1 MTASDDQVAAALRRE
16 RLLGA
21 FEAAPVA
28 VAVIRASDEVV
39 DYANPQ
45 CRQMFRRCRAG
56 VAARLA
62 FPELARRRMLAQLEQ
77 VIDTGLPYR
86 ADEVPVAGETDGDG
100 VAEERFFSFSFSAIA
115 GAPAVTDILLVAV
128 DMTDQ
133 VLARQRMALLAR
145 AAVRFASSLDLKE
158 AMHAISDTIVPRLA
172 RMCVIDLVEGNGLRR
187 AFVSD
192 LPERPDAARALAEP
206 GAVVLEEHPAH
217 EAWTR
222 GVPVLVPDV
231 TRSQVES
238 TYLTP
243 EARRVAEE
251 LLVGRTMV
259 SVPLIRDERVVAVV
273 TMLAADRR
281 TPFGPVDVTLLEQ
294 LAVPAAE
301 AIDNAQRFT
310 RQREAALVLQ
320 RSLLSPPAEM
330 AGLQVAVRYRPA
342 RRGSEVGGDWYD
354 AFHVPGDHLGVI
366 VGDVVGHDLAAAASM
381 GRLRSILQAV
391 ACDTGASPAEVLRR
405 VDRLN
410 ADLGVASLATAVY
423 GHLEGSDDGKRL
435 RWSSAGHPPPLVL
448 APEGSVRVLGG
459 AGGLVLGVDPD
470 AHRPEGVEHLP
481 LGSTLVLYTDGL
493 VEGPQRGIEE
503 GIALLAE
510 CAARYAHLPLEG
522 LCDRLLEE
530 APGGDDV
537 ALLTVRVAASG

>member
-1 MTASDDQVAAALRRE
+1 MAHPDDQGVAGLRRG

-28 VAVIRASDEVV
+28 VAVIRATDQVV

-45 CRQMFRRCRAG
+45 CRQMFRHCRAG
-56 VAARLA
+56 LPARQA
-62 FPELARRRMLAQLEQ
+62 FPELARRRMLAQLEA
-77 VIDTGLPYR
+77 VIETGDPYR
-86 ADEVPVAGETDGDG
+86 ADEVPVAGDTDGEG

-115 GAPAVTDILLVAV
+115 GAQTEADVLLVAV
-128 DMTDQ
+128 NMTDQ

-145 AAVRFASSLDLKE
+145 AAVRFASSLDLQE
-158 AMHAISDTIVPRLA
+158 AMQAISDTIVPRLA
-172 RMCVIDLVEGNGLRR
+172 RVCVIDLVDGDRLRR
-187 AFVSD
+187 AFVTD
-192 LPERPDAARALAEP
+192 LPERPGASQALAQP
-206 GAVVLEEHPAH
+206 GAVRLEEHPAT
-217 EAWTR
+217 EAWRR
-222 GVPVLVPDV
+222 GVPVLVADV
-231 TRSQVES
+231 TARQVES

-243 EARRVAEE
+243 GARRIAEE

-259 SVPLIRDERVVAVV
+259 SVPLIRDERVLAVV
-273 TMLAADRR
+273 TMLGADRR
-281 TPFGPVDVTLLEQ
+281 SRFGPVDVTLLEQ

-320 RSLLSPPAEM
+320 RSLLSPPAQV

-354 AFHVPGDHLGVI
+354 AFHVPGDHMGVI

-391 ACDTGASPAEVLRR
+391 ACDTGAFPAEVLQR

-423 GHLEGSDDGKRL
+423 GHLEASDQGKRF
-435 RWSSAGHPPPLVL
+435 RWSSAGHPPPLL
-448 APEGSVRVLGG
+448 ITPPGSVRVLTS
-459 AGGLVLGVDPD
+459 ASGLLLGVDP
-470 AHRPEGVEHLP
+470 AAERPEAVEDLSV
-481 LGSTLVLYTDGL
+481 GSTVVLYTDGL
-493 VEGPQRGIEE
+493 VEGPQQGLEE
-503 GIALLAE
+503 GIAILSE
-510 CAARYAHLPLEG
+510 CAARFAHLPLEG
-522 LCDRLLEE
+522 LCDRLLDE

-537 ALLTVRVAASG
+537 ALLTVRVTGAG